1 MNKAQLIKA
10 VADKTEVSQKTTGLT
25 LNAVLETIIEALAS
39 GDKVVLVGFGTFES
53 RDRKAREGRN
63 PKTGET
69 IDIPATVVPAFS
81 AGKQF
86 KDAVETAARKE
97 TPE

>member
-1 MNKAQLIKA
+1 MNKDQLIKA

-25 LNAVLETIIEALAS
+25 LNAVIETIIEALAS

-63 PKTGET
+63 PKTGESIQIAAGVAPVFT
-69 IDIPATVVPAFS
+69 
-81 AGKQF
+81 AGKNF
-86 KDAVETAARKE
+86 REAVKNE
-97 TPE
+97 